1 MKNLYD
7 VIIIGGGPAG
17 LSAAIYLAR
26 ARYKVLVME
35 KEKFGGQITITS
47 EIVNYPG
54 IEKTDGKKL
63 TEAMRFQAED
73 FGAEFVLAEVKEMN
87 LDGPVKVIRTVKGKE
102 YQTIGVV
109 LALGASP
116 RKVGFTGEKEFQGR
130 GVAYCATCDGEFFTG
145 REVLVVGG
153 GFAAVEEA
161 MFLTKYAS
169 KVTILVR
176 GDSFTCAAGVVEK
189 LSDYP
194 SIEVR
199 YNTELI
205 QVSGEGILTGAV
217 LKNNISGE
225 TEEYR
230 AEDGGSIGVF
240 VFAGYEPATAWIKGQ
255 ILLNEQGYIVTDQN
269 QKTSQAGVYAAGD
282 VCIKK
287 LRQVVTAVADGAIA
301 ATSLEKY
308 VSETRE
314 EHNLPIAKQ
323 EKKAQTK
330 DRIQQP
336 ESRQAGEYQDGS
348 FISEDMKAQL
358 LPVFDRFSQ
367 VVTVEAVLG
376 EDTAAI
382 ELEGFVRELEN
393 LHDKVKT
400 VIRKEAGQKQSYIH
414 ILAENGDSGICYYSV
429 PGGHEFNSFVIAL
442 YNVAGPGQQISEEAE
457 ERIQK
462 LLKSHKLQVMT
473 TLSCTNCPEV
483 VMGTQKIAS
492 VSNKVQ
498 AEMYDLAKFPDIK
511 DKYSIMA
518 VPCLV
523 IDDEKVYFGKRDMED
538 ILGLLEEIEVTV

>member
-26 ARYKVLVME
+26 AKYSVLVME
-35 KEKFGGQITITS
+35 KERFGGQITITS

-54 IEKTDGKKL
+54 IEKTDGKAL

-73 FGAEFVLAEVKEMN
+73 FGAEFVLAEVKEME
-87 LDGPVKVIRTVKGKE
+87 LDSPVKTIKTAKGKE
-102 YQTIGVV
+102 YQAIGVV

-116 RKVGFTGEKEFQGR
+116 RKVGFEGEQEFQGR

-176 GDSFTCAAGVVEK
+176 GDSFSCAAGVVEK

-194 SIEVR
+194 SIKVR
-199 YNTELI
+199 YNTELV
-205 QVSGEGILTGAV
+205 QVSGEGVLTGAV

-230 AEDGGSIGVF
+230 AEDGGAIGVF
-240 VFAGYEPATAWIKGQ
+240 VFAGYEPATVWLKGQ
-255 ILLNEQGYIVTDQN
+255 ILLNEQGYIVTDQE
-269 QKTSQAGVYAAGD
+269 QKTSREGVYAAGD

-314 EHNLPIAKQ
+314 AHNLPITRQEKQTREQERLQQREHKQ
-323 EKKAQTK
+323 E
-330 DRIQQP
+330 
-336 ESRQAGEYQDGS
+336 GENQEGG

-358 LPVFDRFSQ
+358 IPVFDRFSQ
-367 VVTVEAVLG
+367 TVTVEAVLG
-376 EDTAAI
+376 TDNAAP
-382 ELEGFVRELEN
+382 ELEGFVQELN
-393 LHDKVKT
+393 GMHDKVKT
-400 VIRKEAGQKQSYIH
+400 EIRKETGQEQSYIH
-414 ILAENGDSGICYYSV
+414 IIRESGDSGIRYYSV

-442 YNVAGPGQQISEEAE
+442 YNVAGPGQQISDMDK
-457 ERIQK
+457 ERIQGLVK
-462 LLKSHKLQVMT
+462 PHKLQVMT

-492 VSNKVQ
+492 LSDKVQ
-498 AEMYDLAKFPDIK
+498 AEMYDIAKFPDIK
-511 DKYSIMA
+511 DKYRIMA

-523 IDDEKVYFGKRDMED
+523 IDDEKVYFGKRNMEE
-538 ILGLLEEIEVTV
+538 IVGLLEEVE

>member
-26 ARYKVLVME
+26 AKYSVLVME
-35 KEKFGGQITITS
+35 KERFGGQITITS

-54 IEKTDGKKL
+54 IEKTDGKSL

-73 FGAEFVLAEVKEMN
+73 FGAEFIMAEVKEME
-87 LDGPVKVIRTVKGKE
+87 LDGPVKTIKTAKGKA
-102 YQTIGVV
+102 YQAIGVV

-116 RKVGFTGEKEFQGR
+116 RKVGFEGEREFQGR

-169 KVTILVR
+169 RVTILVR
-176 GDSFTCAAGVVEK
+176 GDSFSCAAGVVEK

-199 YNTELI
+199 YNTELVE
-205 QVSGEGILTGAV
+205 VSGEGILTGAV
-217 LKNNISGE
+217 LKNNLSGE
-225 TEEYR
+225 TEKYH

-255 ILLNEQGYIVTDQN
+255 ILLNEQGYIVTDQE
-269 QKTSQAGVYAAGD
+269 QKTSREGVYAAGD

-314 EHNLPIAKQ
+314 EHNLPVTRQ
-323 EKKAQTK
+323 
-330 DRIQQP
+330 
-336 ESRQAGEYQDGS
+336 ESRIKERPQRREGKQTEDSQDDN
-348 FISEDMKAQL
+348 FISEEMKAQL
-358 LPVFDRFSQ
+358 ATVFEGFSQ
-367 VVTVEAVLG
+367 AVTVEAVLG
-376 EDTAAI
+376 GDTAAL
-382 ELEGFVRELEN
+382 ELEGFVQELEN
-393 LHDKVKT
+393 IHHMVKT
-400 VIRKEAGQKQSYIH
+400 VISKENGQKQSYIR
-414 ILAENGDSGICYYSV
+414 IIGENGDSGIRFYSV

-442 YNVAGPGQQISEEAE
+442 YNVAGPGQQISDVAK

-462 LLKSHKLQVMT
+462 LLKPHKLQVMT

-483 VMGTQKIAS
+483 VMGTQRIAS
-492 VSNKVQ
+492 MTEKVQ
-498 AEMYDLAKFPDIK
+498 AEMYDIAKFQDIK
-511 DKYSIMA
+511 EKYSIMA

-523 IDDEKVYFGKRDMED
+523 IDNEKVYFGKRNMEE
-538 ILGLLEEIEVTV
+538 ILELLEELDSE